1 MSTRKNINKIKNIIL
16 RNTRKKRKSLKKV
29 SIETEITKIQTEI
42 TKLRFEIK
50 DIDKKIYS
58 RKINKAFK
66 RQLKN
71 KQGVLLRKIKKLK
84 AKLENQKYKR
94 QFILASGRMTSQEEK
109 KACTQNLK
117 GVIKNDK
124 CYMQTPF
131 KTDCKPEE
139 RIIKNNPNNI
149 RTITGNQFDRQVD
162 LHENKV
168 VYCPVD
174 RILNQYGDEFE
185 FVELVRSTRK
195 AAAKKPV
202 PKVITVLFRFST
214 PQTGRNYRF
223 IYSSRNGSVPGLSN
237 IIDPTQTLS
246 SWRPSTTGAQFGS
259 EAWRKNVNIQT
270 RSKSSV
276 INKRYPQVKYERQIG
291 GPYARFKEKDARRWP
306 KMPLWD
312 DLQKK
317 IVAMSKKIF
326 KNDTMIEI
334 PSATRPNDKE
344 RDKRFLIKDY
354 KFVPTNWTGYLE
366 KYQDASDYFKGSPYN
381 FMIIALKN
389 NLYAVVDVDLKGKML
404 TKTESRKEAER
415 INQKRALLQEKND
428 ELDQEIAKA
437 QEMVK
442 NAGDN
447 KNKQRYAM
455 KKLEKALEKKRKFN
469 QQNSIN
475 ENLSSINTG
484 LGRSCDTHLEKI
496 REILRDLS
504 GYDPDDYGQYND
516 YEKARNNMLKIKY
529 LRE

>member
-1 MSTRKNINKIKNIIL
+1 
-16 RNTRKKRKSLKKV
+16 
-29 SIETEITKIQTEI
+29 
-42 TKLRFEIK
+42 
-50 DIDKKIYS
+50 
-58 RKINKAFK
+58 
-66 RQLKN
+66 
-71 KQGVLLRKIKKLK
+71 
-84 AKLENQKYKR
+84 
-94 QFILASGRMTSQEEK
+94 
-109 KACTQNLK
+109 
-117 GVIKNDK
+117 
-124 CYMQTPF
+124 
-131 KTDCKPEE
+131 
-139 RIIKNNPNNI
+139 
-149 RTITGNQFDRQVD
+149 
-162 LHENKV
+162 
-168 VYCPVD
+168 
-174 RILNQYGDEFE
+174 
-185 FVELVRSTRK
+185 
-195 AAAKKPV
+195 
-202 PKVITVLFRFST
+202 
-214 PQTGRNYRF
+214 
-223 IYSSRNGSVPGLSN
+223 LSN

>member
-1 MSTRKNINKIKNIIL
+1 MSTRKNVNKIKQAIL

-29 SIETEITKIQTEI
+29 SIETEIIKLETEI
-42 TKLRFEIK
+42 TKFKNEIK
-50 DIDKKIYS
+50 DLDKKIYS
-58 RKINKAFK
+58 RSSNKALK
-66 RQLKN
+66 TQLKN
-71 KQGVLLRKIKKLK
+71 KQGVIIKKMKKLK
-84 AKLENQKYKR
+84 AKLENLKYKR
-94 QFILASGRMTSQEEK
+94 QFIMASGKITSQEER
-109 KACTQNLK
+109 KACVNDLK
-117 GVIKNDK
+117 GEIKNDK

-131 KTDCKPEE
+131 KTDCRPEE

-149 RTITGNQFDRQVD
+149 RTITPMQFNKQVG
-162 LHENKV
+162 LHEDKV

-174 RILNQYGDEFE
+174 RILNQYGEDFE

-195 AAAKKPV
+195 ADTKKPA

-214 PQTGRNYRF
+214 PQTGKNYRF
-223 IYSSRNGSVPGLSN
+223 IYSSRNGSVPGLPK
-237 IIDPTQTLS
+237 IIDPRQTVS

-270 RSKSSV
+270 RSQSSV

-291 GPYARFKEKDARRWP
+291 GPYARFKEKDTRSWP

-366 KYQDASDYFKGSPYN
+366 KYEDASDYFKGSPYN

-415 INQKRALLQEKND
+415 INQKRAILQEKND

-496 REILRDLS
+496 REIVRDLS